1 VNTDGD
7 SNLRQAADGE
17 AEDKAED
24 AEAEGVSHGGSWIA
38 I

>member
-1 VNTDGD
+1 MD
-7 SNLRQAADGE
+7 SNLRQAAADGE

-24 AEAEGVSHGGSWIA
+24 AEAEGVSHGGFWIA